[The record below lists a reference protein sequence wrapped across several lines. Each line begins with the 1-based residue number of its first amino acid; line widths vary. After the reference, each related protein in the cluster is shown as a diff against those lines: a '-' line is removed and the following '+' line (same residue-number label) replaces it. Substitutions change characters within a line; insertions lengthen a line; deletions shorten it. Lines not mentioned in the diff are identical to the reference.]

1 MSSVPT
7 ATRHLQAGVGPRFA
21 RLVSQRAR
29 RQHVSL
35 FSHVFKKVLLNF
47 SVCFFFVFLENNF
60 ARRKLFRRGAEI
72 SAVGKAKHDQ
82 PALSSVPRLTPL
94 PFNAFFPP
102 SVCTLPTPGL
112 SWVPLPSAFG
122 VILV

>member
-35 FSHVFKKVLLNF
+35 FPHVFKKVLLNF
-47 SVCFFFVFLENNF
+47 SVCFFLSFWKTILQ
-60 ARRKLFRRGAEI
+60 GA
-72 SAVGKAKHDQ
+72 
-82 PALSSVPRLTPL
+82 SSSDEVLKSRP
-94 PFNAFFPP
+94 
-102 SVCTLPTPGL
+102 
-112 SWVPLPSAFG
+112 
-122 VILV
+122 